1 MPNTRSSDQTN
12 VVYIMHLN
20 TSCCHLFILFHLRIL
35 GHGHAELES
44 KELIELV
51 PPEETNP
58 ELTEGKPGC
67 IPLIILDFCFNH
79 YFIC

>member
-1 MPNTRSSDQTN
+1 MLSSFHSVPFAYSRS
-12 VVYIMHLN
+12 
-20 TSCCHLFILFHLRIL
+20 R
-35 GHGHAELES
+35 GHAELES
-44 KELIELV
+44 EELIELV

-67 IPLIILDFCFNH
+67 IPLIILDFCFNY